1 MSDYELAAEERAF
14 MRAVVVGLAHLDAGR
29 EVSPSPRPRPDSA
42 WHRDMTVA
50 RVSFAESALS
60 DLAGASRAWY
70 ATEGVPEIGDRLV
83 AEVFQRVD
91 VLADHP
97 DLGGLFRSW
106 PTLST
111 RTDPPALPDRLSS
124 DPLRIRIV
132 RVWRSERLLRLPAS
146 ARSQDPAG

>member
-1 MSDYELAAEERAF
+1 
-14 MRAVVVGLAHLDAGR
+14 
-29 EVSPSPRPRPDSA
+29 
-42 WHRDMTVA
+42 MTVA

-60 DLAGASRAWY
+60 DLAGIQAWY

-97 DLGGLFRSW
+97 DLGRIVPEFGQPFLRELIHPPFRIVY
-106 PTLST
+106 
-111 RTDPPALPDRLSS
+111 RR

-132 RVWRSERLLRLPAS
+132 RVWRSERLLRPPAS